1 MGVSNKTMAY
11 TEVANILKYLEKEYK
26 EKIPKEIIK
35 YINENSLEY
44 SMCVDK
50 KGDFKLSEQAK
61 EILCYLNLEYW
72 CTEKEKKEL
81 IEKYKKNEE
90 KLFAIYDVNKIFE
103 KKKENV
109 TEKREENTMI
119 QIKEN
124 LFTKIIKKFKKI
136 LSQ

>member
-1 MGVSNKTMAY
+1 MEVSNKTMAY

-26 EKIPKEIIK
+26 EKIPKEIVE

-44 SMCVDK
+44 SMCFDS
-50 KGDFKLSEQAK
+50 KGDFKLSDLAK

-81 IEKYKKNEE
+81 IEEYKKNEE
-90 KLFAIYDVNKIFE
+90 KLLAIYDVNKIFE

-109 TEKREENTMI
+109 TEK
-119 QIKEN
+119 
-124 LFTKIIKKFKKI
+124 KKKT
-136 LSQ
+136 Q

>member
-1 MGVSNKTMAY
+1 M
-11 TEVANILKYLEKEYK
+11 
-26 EKIPKEIIK
+26 
-35 YINENSLEY
+35 
-44 SMCVDK
+44 
-50 KGDFKLSEQAK
+50 
-61 EILCYLNLEYW
+61 
-72 CTEKEKKEL
+72 
-81 IEKYKKNEE
+81 
-90 KLFAIYDVNKIFE
+90 AIYDVNKIFE

>member
-1 MGVSNKTMAY
+1 MLFKFR
-11 TEVANILKYLEKEYK
+11 ILVYRKR
-26 EKIPKEIIK
+26 
-35 YINENSLEY
+35 
-44 SMCVDK
+44 
-50 KGDFKLSEQAK
+50 
-61 EILCYLNLEYW
+61 
-72 CTEKEKKEL
+72 KKEL
-81 IEKYKKNEE
+81 IEEYKKNEE
-90 KLFAIYDVNKIFE
+90 KLLAIYDVNKIFE

>member
-1 MGVSNKTMAY
+1 MEVSNKTMAY

-26 EKIPKEIIK
+26 EKIPQEIVD

-44 SMCVDK
+44 SMCFDS
-50 KGDFKLSEQAK
+50 KGDFKLSELAK

-81 IEKYKKNEE
+81 IEKYKNNEE
-90 KLFAIYDVNKIFE
+90 KLSDIYNVNKIFE
-103 KKKENV
+103 KKRKYNR
-109 TEKREENTMI
+109 KKEENTMI

-124 LFTKIIKKFKKI
+124 LFTKIIKKLKKI
-136 LSQ
+136 LSK